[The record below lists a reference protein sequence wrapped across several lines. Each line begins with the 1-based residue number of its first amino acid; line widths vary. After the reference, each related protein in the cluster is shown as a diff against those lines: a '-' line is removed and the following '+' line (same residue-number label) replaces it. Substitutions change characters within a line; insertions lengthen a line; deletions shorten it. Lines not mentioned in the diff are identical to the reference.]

1 MTLLVSWRSCNSGP
15 LDFKA
20 EWHTWAEIW
29 MLEHLESIA
38 ESLKDNSGLPEIPVG
53 FPQGT
58 VLSAD
63 NGSEEGKK
71 DRKLLEEN
79 APVKLHLLP
88 KARALG
94 EEER

>member
-1 MTLLVSWRSCNSGP
+1 M
-15 LDFKA
+15 
-20 EWHTWAEIW
+20 
-29 MLEHLESIA
+29 
-38 ESLKDNSGLPEIPVG
+38 G

-63 NGSEEGKK
+63 KGSEEGKK